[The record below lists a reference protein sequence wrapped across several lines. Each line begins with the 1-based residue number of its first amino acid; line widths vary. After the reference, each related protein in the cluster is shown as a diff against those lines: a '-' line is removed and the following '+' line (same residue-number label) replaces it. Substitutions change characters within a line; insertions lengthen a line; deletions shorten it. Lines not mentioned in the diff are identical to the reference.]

1 MPKITNPRVLDVL
14 RNPYFDHHAAMHLS
28 REPLTMPDGTKE
40 ELFLPE
46 SAADGSHSK
55 HKMIEVGLKGSGRE
69 FLEMH
74 HEMIRV
80 FRHLLK
86 HHNPPVGWLGKSDAT
101 ADPGWYSPALWDLKK
116 PELLPH
122 EIVAMFSATPDYLND
137 VFKGVEDRTRKVDGV
152 DFKDAVDEL
161 GQFIE
166 RGQDLRTNT
175 YQEHK
180 GTGFHNTLHEYLAA
194 RERRAAQGAE
204 MNKLRNSMYN
214 DYFWSLHLWIDRQ
227 YERLFQSY
235 GKAKEFITDGLD
247 PDMMDPDQHVTH
259 MGKGAEMP
267 GMSMS

>member
-1 MPKITNPRVLDVL
+1 MPKITNPEVLKVL
-14 RNPYFDHHAAMHLS
+14 RGAYFDHHAAMHLS
-28 REPLTMPDGTKE
+28 RERFTRADGTKE

-46 SAADGSHSK
+46 STADGSHSM
-55 HKMIEVGLKGSGRE
+55 HKMKEVGTPGSGRE

-80 FRHLLK
+80 FRYLLE
-86 HHNPPVGWLGKSDAT
+86 HHNLKVGWVGKGNAT

-116 PELLPH
+116 PELLPR
-122 EIVAMFSATPDYLND
+122 EIVGMFSAAPDYLKD

-152 DFKDAVDEL
+152 DFNDAVDEL

-166 RGQDLRTNT
+166 RGQDLRTST

-180 GTGFHNTLHEYLAA
+180 GSGFHNTLHEYIAA
-194 RERRAAQGAE
+194 HEGRSAQGAE

-227 YERLFQSY
+227 YARLFQSY
-235 GKAKEFITDGLD
+235 GKEKEFIIDGLD
-247 PDMMDPDQHVTH
+247 PDTMDPDQHVTH
-259 MGKGAEMP
+259 MGKGAEMS
-267 GMSMS
+267 GMGMT